1 MSPRQTWILA
11 NTLSDLLIASAMFYH
26 LRRIWARDG
35 NLSSHALVSIVRL
48 IVETNLATTTVSIAS
63 FLMVVIY
70 PDKNWYVCPTYVL
83 GKLYSNTLLVSLNN
97 RISIRDTHGVHG
109 GLVDCQDVA
118 GPSISNNSR
127 PKSTTETMIT
137 DSEIEKPQED
147 LMRQL
152 EPVPEAEIEEWVIA
166 SRPTS
171 ADIAR
176 H

>member
-1 MSPRQTWILA
+1 VPVRIQISFVHSKLSDHFYLYKLLAPQYLRTRETVCTIAASPRHP
-11 NTLSDLLIASAMFYH
+11 Y
-26 LRRIWARDG
+26 R
-35 NLSSHALVSIVRL
+35 SHTHMADRVRL
-48 IVETNLATTTVSIAS
+48 VHR
-63 FLMVVIY
+63 
-70 PDKNWYVCPTYVL
+70 
-83 GKLYSNTLLVSLNN
+83 YSNTLLVSLNN

-152 EPVPEAEIEEWVIA
+152 EPVPEAEIEEWVIGESCVRHIIVPYFSYLEQLRDPRLQI
-166 SRPTS
+166 SRDTN
-171 ADIAR
+171 R
-176 H
+176 TN